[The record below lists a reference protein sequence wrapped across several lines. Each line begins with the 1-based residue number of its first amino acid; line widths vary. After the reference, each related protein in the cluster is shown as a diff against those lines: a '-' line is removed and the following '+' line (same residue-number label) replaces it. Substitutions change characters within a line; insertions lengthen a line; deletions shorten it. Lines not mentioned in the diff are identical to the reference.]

1 MAGLPLHYQQYP
13 YAWFHN
19 RKVIMMM
26 SKDEWTTAAY
36 YSARRVIAAKHRKGK
51 FLAEKLLRHV
61 VEDIG
66 ETADFRAFGPVI
78 QSLKADRLIECAGY
92 APAISSNYS
101 PKKLWRKVSRWSC
114 K

>member
-1 MAGLPLHYQQYP
+1 
-13 YAWFHN
+13 
-19 RKVIMMM
+19 MM

-51 FLAEKLLRHV
+51 FLAENLLRQV
-61 VEDIG
+61 VTDIG
-66 ETADFRAFGPVI
+66 ETADFRSFGPVI
-78 QSLKADRLIECAGY
+78 QSLKADGLIECSGY

-101 PKKLWRKVSRWSC
+101 PKKLWRKLPRWSC